1 MKSTLFW
8 LAFVALFAVHH
19 DWWFWDD
26 GRLVF
31 GFLPVGLGYQAFIS
45 LAAAG
50 LWAVAVF
57 RVWPELFRDDVD
69 EEAAG

>member
-1 MKSTLFW
+1 MKQLLFW
-8 LAFVALFAVHH
+8 VAFVALLVLHH
-19 DWWFWDD
+19 DFWFWDD
-26 GRLVF
+26 GRLIF
-31 GFLPVGLGYQAFIS
+31 GFLPVGLGYQALIS

-50 LWAVAVF
+50 LWAVAVL

>member
-1 MKSTLFW
+1 MKRILFW
-8 LAFVALFAVHH
+8 LALVVLLVLHH

-26 GRLVF
+26 GRLIF
-31 GFLPVGLGYQAFIS
+31 GFLPVGLGYQALIS

-50 LWAVAVF
+50 LWAVAIF